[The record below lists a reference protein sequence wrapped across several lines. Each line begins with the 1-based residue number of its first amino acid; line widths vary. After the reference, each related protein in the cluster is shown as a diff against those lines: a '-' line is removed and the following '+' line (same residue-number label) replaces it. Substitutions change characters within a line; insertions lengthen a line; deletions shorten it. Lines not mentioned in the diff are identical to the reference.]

1 MTDAEGTD
9 LCFLHAPPA
18 FFKQRFLDHC
28 ERAELREA
36 AKALAESAVIKG
48 AGARDW
54 LNKTMAGFIPK
65 PGRIAL
71 TPMITEKGRLYG
83 DLTVACLADDHFM
96 LFGSGVMQDAHS
108 RFFAKTLPDGVTH
121 ENQTAQWHGI
131 ALSGPKSRELLSRIT
146 RDDVSAEGM
155 KFRDCRETF
164 VGGVPVVLNRISFS
178 GELP

>member
-1 MTDAEGTD
+1 MRRRAQRCRRDRGCK
-9 LCFLHAPPA
+9 LC
-18 FFKQRFLDHC
+18 KTRDQRRR
-28 ERAELREA
+28 RAGVVEQNH
-36 AKALAESAVIKG
+36 G
-48 AGARDW
+48 
-54 LNKTMAGFIPK
+54 GFIPK

-121 ENQTAQWHGI
+121 ENQTAEWHGI

-146 RDDVSAEGM
+146 RDDVS
-155 KFRDCRETF
+155 
-164 VGGVPVVLNRISFS
+164 
-178 GELP
+178 